1 MIQRTQSQFWAA
13 MSAIAIAIALI
24 GIALRVPAVLQAV
37 FAPKLGTD
45 PTVDTIKNYVANHE
59 TSVATYAGRF
69 DGRSLFFKPR
79 APIVKRPEPDR
90 SVDVSVDMTPP
101 PPTAP
106 ASYSGPPIVG
116 VVGDTV
122 WFKKGVKVRLG
133 EEGNGITV
141 LSLEGVPWEVRLG
154 HLGGEYDVKV
164 FSRTV
169 TDGLQ
174 PDPMPESNFPNVAA
188 AGTTGPVR
196 Q

>member
-13 MSAIAIAIALI
+13 VSAIAIVIALI

-45 PTVDTIKNYVANHE
+45 PTVDTIEIYVANHE

-90 SVDVSVDMTPP
+90 RVEAPVDATP

-116 VVGDTV
+116 VVGDMV
-122 WFKKGVKVRLG
+122 WFKKDVKVRLG

-141 LSLEGVPWEVRLG
+141 LSLDGVPWEVRLG
-154 HLGGEYDVKV
+154 YLGGEYDVKV
-164 FSRTV
+164 FSTTV

-174 PDPMPESNFPNVAA
+174 PDPMPKSNFPNVAA
-188 AGTTGPVR
+188 AGTTGSVR